1 MWPEPSPTPTPPTP
15 RLRDSRVVRASLGIA
30 LAAALVSVVLVGA
43 LVAAEHFSAQ
53 LQVGTNRAVAA
64 ISALVVLGE
73 VLDVCRHL
81 LRWGFQRPPASTLPA
96 RTPLTWT
103 PPPPPQTPDP
113 TPLAPVVPLRRP
125 TRRSDRTPD
134 EVRRV
139 QAALILGPQA
149 VPSPAPAPTPRPSR
163 RDREPR
169 QHRHHE
175 VPRRPRRE
183 PRPARQPKGLMV
195 GWSHAE
201 HGDRVAMW
209 LRGPAAGTEVVEGDD
224 LDTVEVEVDGRLRE
238 AVVRGQHLE
247 IVTGRELRALARAW
261 AEQKGEGR

>member
-1 MWPEPSPTPTPPTP
+1 MWPEPSPAPSPPSP
-15 RLRDSRVVRASLGIA
+15 RLWDSRVVRASLA
-30 LAAALVSVVLVGA
+30 LA
-43 LVAAEHFSAQ
+43 LVAALISVVLAGAVVAASHFAVQ
-53 LQVGTNRAVAA
+53 LRVGVNRAVAA

-81 LRWGFQRPPASTLPA
+81 LRWGFQRPPASALPA

-103 PPPPPQTPDP
+103 APPPPPAPA
-113 TPLAPVVPLRRP
+113 PLAPVVPLRRRD
-125 TRRSDRTPD
+125 RRADRTPD

-149 VPSPAPAPTPRPSR
+149 VPSPVPAPAPRPNR

-169 QHRHHE
+169 QHRRHE

-183 PRPARQPKGLMV
+183 DRPPRQPKGLVV

-201 HGDRVAMW
+201 QDGRVAMW
-209 LRGPAAGTEVVEGDD
+209 VRGTAGTQVVEGED
-224 LDTVEVEVDGRLRE
+224 LDMVEAEVDARLRE
-238 AVVRGQHLE
+238 AVVRDQHAE
-247 IVTGRELRALARAW
+247 IVFGRDLRALARAW
-261 AEQKGEGR
+261 AEQKGGGR